1 MQAVVLFARSPEREA
16 AVKRLHGTAPLF
28 RAVIAAWLRKAAAC
42 GARPVIACEA
52 RDREALAAIA
62 PEIAREWIEQHDD
75 AFGER
80 VCSTAIEAFARGFS
94 SVIIAAIDAPPPR
107 RLREALQALASGT
120 PVVGPAR
127 DGGVNFIGVTHADRA
142 LLAQLTFARCREA
155 LPHALVFEATSD
167 VDSNASLRRARE
179 ERAWRG
185 YFAPPQ
191 QKIEIPHI
199 AHVLRGVSRPLASRP
214 PPVA

>member
-16 AVKRLHGTAPLF
+16 AAKRLHGTAPLF
-28 RAVIAAWLRKAAAC
+28 RAVVAAWLRKAAAC

-62 PEIAREWIEQHDD
+62 PEVAREWIEQRDD

-80 VCSTAIEAFARGFS
+80 VCATATEAFARGFS
-94 SVIIAAIDAPPPR
+94 SVVIAAIDAPPPR
-107 RLREALQALASGT
+107 RLGDALQALASGT

-142 LLAQLTFARCREA
+142 LLAQLTFARCRKA
-155 LPHALVFEATSD
+155 LPHALIFEAATD
-167 VDSNASLRRARE
+167 VDSHASLRSARD
-179 ERAWRG
+179 ERSWRG
-185 YFAPPQ
+185 YFVPRVLPIAV
-191 QKIEIPHI
+191 PHI
-199 AHVLRGVSRPLASRP
+199 ACVLRGVSRPLASRP
-214 PPVA
+214 PPAA